1 MGGGAVRDPARIDRM
16 IGMLCRIWHAAPD
29 QRLGQLVT
37 NLLEVDGSGEV
48 WNVEDDVAERKLRA
62 ADHIGIFAAR
72 ETK

>member
-1 MGGGAVRDPARIDRM
+1 MRDPDRIDRM

-37 NLLEVDGSGEV
+37 NLLEIDGSGEV
-48 WNVEDDVAERKLRA
+48 WNVEDDVAERKLLA
-62 ADHIGIFAAR
+62 ADRIGFAAAR